1 MHWCPIGVE
10 RKNGSV
16 MTRSSR
22 AGHSG
27 RIAGCVTD
35 GVDDDLGL
43 PDLVENEIGVRR
55 RRHPAN
61 RRIARAA
68 SDVRML

>member
-1 MHWCPIGVE
+1 
-10 RKNGSV
+10 

-27 RIAGCVTD
+27 RIADCLTD

-43 PDLVENEIGVRR
+43 RDLVENEIGGKASSSSGESPDRSSGVRCEDAVTEGR
-55 RRHPAN
+55 
-61 RRIARAA
+61 
-68 SDVRML
+68 

>member
-1 MHWCPIGVE
+1 
-10 RKNGSV
+10 

-43 PDLVENEIGVRR
+43 RDLVENEIGVRR
-55 RRHPAN
+55 RRHPAD
-61 RRIARAA
+61 R
-68 SDVRML
+68 SCGVRCEDAVTEGR